1 MATIP
6 GGAVAI
12 HGYAEIKSKFDAE
25 FRRFSLDKSRY
36 VHTSATRYLGT
47 YTLGTC
53 GRRRGWN
60 AWKDGRRRGQ

>member
-36 VHTSATRYLGT
+36 VHSAGLTISANLKSSYSYSENLQ
-47 YTLGTC
+47 
-53 GRRRGWN
+53 
-60 AWKDGRRRGQ
+60 AA

>member
-36 VHTSATRYLGT
+36 VASAGLLTISANLKSSYVFLF
-47 YTLGTC
+47 
-53 GRRRGWN
+53 
-60 AWKDGRRRGQ
+60 

>member
-1 MATIP
+1 MEDLATCGITMATIP

-36 VHTSATRYLGT
+36 VFHGCRLGFVLNEKT
-47 YTLGTC
+47 FVLGQK
-53 GRRRGWN
+53 G
-60 AWKDGRRRGQ
+60 

>member
-36 VHTSATRYLGT
+36 VHTSAGLKISANLKSSYSYSENLQ
-47 YTLGTC
+47 
-53 GRRRGWN
+53 
-60 AWKDGRRRGQ
+60 AA